1 MKTYYVR
8 TKDIPSLQDAL
19 GRLIEYAK
27 FLEEDTGRSNPSFVD
42 QIINEDNIELE
53 IDEYDVEKE

>member
-19 GRLIEYAK
+19 GRLIEYVK
-27 FLEEDTGRSNPSFVD
+27 FLEEDTERSNPSFVD

-53 IDEYDVEKE
+53 IDEYDI

>member
-27 FLEEDTGRSNPSFVD
+27 FLEEYTGRSNPSFVD

-53 IDEYDVEKE
+53 IDEYDI